1 MDPEPRVGGGGGSAE
16 DRKKKVTPANLRVKV
31 VSDPPVAIVQLRMSL
46 RCVCVP
52 VRMPTLRT
60 VMPNSS
66 EGLGVLLKN
75 SEGILLITT
84 YSIES

>member
-1 MDPEPRVGGGGGSAE
+1 MDPEPRVGGGGGRPKAE
-16 DRKKKVTPANLRVKV
+16 KKTNLRVEV

-46 RCVCVP
+46 RCVRVP

-75 SEGILLITT
+75 SEGIPLITT